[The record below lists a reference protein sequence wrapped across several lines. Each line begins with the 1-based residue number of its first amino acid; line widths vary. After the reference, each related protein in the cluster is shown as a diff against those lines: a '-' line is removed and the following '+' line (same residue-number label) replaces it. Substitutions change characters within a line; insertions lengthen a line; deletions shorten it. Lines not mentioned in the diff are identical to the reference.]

1 MGETHATPSANS
13 PNLRQ
18 QSNRWCLVLV
28 VGNGRLRGSSRE
40 RVTNWAT
47 VSRFALSTKMAV
59 DVGKVHCGIFV
70 VNLCQIVWVNLVFK
84 LFWIL
89 FSFNESE
96 GSFDHFSHHP
106 KPPCARP
113 NLAAIIK
120 NRHLPYKSG
129 ACLRRGGFAYLKR
142 APISARMFDFYCYT
156 NNPQAFTSAAA
167 KLEHFWS
174 TPTHPLLSRTKDL
187 GASIF
192 RVIIIVIFYFT
203 VGDSSCWN
211 LRLLPARALCVCGW
225 HWAVL

>member
-1 MGETHATPSANS
+1 MKRTQPPRRTHRTLGN
-13 PNLRQ
+13 
-18 QSNRWCLVLV
+18 NRIDDAW
-28 VGNGRLRGSSRE
+28 SSSSEMADYGGLPAKESQIGQRFH
-40 RVTNWAT
+40 
-47 VSRFALSTKMAV
+47 VSRSRRKWLSMLEKCTAGFLWWICV
-59 DVGKVHCGIFV
+59 
-70 VNLCQIVWVNLVFK
+70 K
-84 LFWIL
+84 LFESIL
-89 FSFNESE
+89 FLSCFGFCFHLMNQREVLTT
-96 GSFDHFSHHP
+96 FPTIQNHR
-106 KPPCARP
+106 ARP

-129 ACLRRGGFAYLKR
+129 ACLRRGGFACLKR

-192 RVIIIVIFYFT
+192 RVIIIVIFYFN